1 MRRLVLLYGLLGGL
15 VIAALQLVEY
25 RWLVVSHSVEIYG
38 AIVAAIFALSVGTL
52 WLLASGL
59 MSVAAT
65 SDARTEGADPLD
77 VERWGFAIHGALQ
90 TGSLATTFTASQGLL
105 LMHELLH
112 YAAGARA
119 PIVMANVNRTVASP
133 WAFWPDQTDSLAQRD
148 TGWIQYYVE
157 SPQEA
162 LDTVLQAFRVAE
174 ASLLPVLVR
183 METLRRATI
192 YAVWAKSDREVGTPS
207 PNPQIADELHAKLMD
222 RLRETIRQNKP
233 AAMALFDAGYL
244 DACFKQAGYQAANK
258 AGNGVEAYAMVRK
271 GGQFAANPEIEFA
284 LALITIHPR
293 QASHQEH
300 LQKALAGAK
309 DDSLLA
315 RNLVKHFGKP
325 GQNLATLRA
334 QTASAKH

>member
-1 MRRLVLLYGLLGGL
+1 MLTRKMLRLCSSLFLALVLWQQPALAGPPLICHPLEIGNAQSLPWAGPNWRDVKKDYDLSRLVTDTLALL
-15 VIAALQLVEY
+15 Q
-25 RWLVVSHSVEIYG
+25 
-38 AIVAAIFALSVGTL
+38 
-52 WLLASGL
+52 
-59 MSVAAT
+59 
-65 SDARTEGADPLD
+65 
-77 VERWGFAIHGALQ
+77 
-90 TGSLATTFTASQGLL
+90 
-105 LMHELLH
+105 
-112 YAAGARA
+112 
-119 PIVMANVNRTVASP
+119 
-133 WAFWPDQTDSLAQRD
+133 PDT
-148 TGWIQYYVE
+148 
-157 SPQEA
+157 
-162 LDTVLQAFRVAE
+162 
-174 ASLLPVLVR
+174 PVLVR

-192 YAVWAKSDREVGTPS
+192 YAVWAKSDREVGTPP

-334 QTASAKH
+334 QTASAKY